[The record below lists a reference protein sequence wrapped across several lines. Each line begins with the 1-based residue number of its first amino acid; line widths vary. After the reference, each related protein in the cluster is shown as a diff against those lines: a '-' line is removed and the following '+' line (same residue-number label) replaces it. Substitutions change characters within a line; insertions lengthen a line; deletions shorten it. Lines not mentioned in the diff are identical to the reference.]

1 MFKMTHPIIG
11 TRDINRAIE
20 FYTQRLGF
28 QLAFRDTTDPP
39 KSPVGREFGSWIF
52 GSDWVIA
59 FVLAYAAKGSPRARA
74 QSAVADGARAR
85 NGTFRVHGINATSV
99 TAHKPPFP
107 SPLAYPLPNSC
118 PSIAL
123 TRME

>member
-1 MFKMTHPIIG
+1 MG
-11 TRDINRAIE
+11 SIE
-20 FYTQRLGF
+20 PSRTEK
-28 QLAFRDTTDPP
+28 AEPSDPP

-59 FVLAYAAKGSPRARA
+59 FVLAYAATGSHRARA
-74 QSAVADGARAR
+74 QSAVGDGARAR
-85 NGTFRVHGINATSV
+85 NRTFRVHGINATSV